1 VASFNL
7 SAGIGSKA
15 LESTAEAFARVEL
28 RQVSSKPPCGL
39 LSLPF
44 QLSILPGGI
53 FDIAYAEFMAGTM
66 SGKVV
71 LVTGGSAGI
80 GKAAAELFA
89 QSGASVVIAAR
100 GAERGRQT
108 EREIRA
114 TGGSVLFVQTD
125 VSQANQVQT
134 LIARTVEAFGRLDC
148 AFNNAAALGKFCR
161 AGDFTE
167 IDFDAE
173 VSANL
178 KSVWL
183 CMKYQLEQMQKQE
196 PRGGVIVNT
205 SSVNGLG
212 GARLAALYSMSKAG
226 VLALTKSAAQEYAAD
241 GIRVNALVAGPFD
254 TEMLQSAISQA
265 VGGDIAKAQE
275 ALKGYVAHIPAGRI
289 GRPEEA
295 AQAALWL
302 CSDAASY
309 VTGQSMIVD
318 GGLTAWAR

>member
-1 VASFNL
+1 
-7 SAGIGSKA
+7 
-15 LESTAEAFARVEL
+15 
-28 RQVSSKPPCGL
+28 
-39 LSLPF
+39 
-44 QLSILPGGI
+44 
-53 FDIAYAEFMAGTM
+53 MAGTM

-80 GKAAAELFA
+80 GKAAAELFTQA
-89 QSGASVVIAAR
+89 GASVVIAAR
-100 GAERGRQT
+100 GAERGRQA
-108 EREIRA
+108 EQEIQA
-114 TGGSVLFVQTD
+114 TGGSILFVQTY
-125 VSQANQVQT
+125 VSQANQVQS
-134 LIARTVEAFGRLDC
+134 LLARTAETFGRLDC
-148 AFNNAAALGKFCR
+148 AFNNAAALGKLCH

-183 CMKYQLEQMQKQE
+183 CMKYQLEQMRKQE

-265 VGGDIAKAQE
+265 VGGDMAKAQD
-275 ALKGYVAHIPAGRI
+275 ALRGYVAHIPAGRI